1 MKELW
6 TKVHPYKEI
15 VDSAVA
21 HTLGKG
27 ALPKSPLEPKDA
39 SVEHRVLWALCLRCW
54 ETNPRD
60 RPTMISIVEAL
71 QYFVKVRNLL
81 LIHLE
86 NG

>member
-21 HTLGKG
+21 LTLGKG
-27 ALPKSPLEPKDA
+27 ILPKSPLEPKDA

-54 ETNPRD
+54 QMNPRD
-60 RPTMISIVEAL
+60 RPTIISIVEAL
-71 QYFVKVRNLL
+71 QYFVKVGKLL
-81 LIHLE
+81 LIYLE